1 MGALQHA
8 RGRGI
13 RRRVPAGVHA
23 SSGSKGRMKLRF
35 HAGTLRLRLSQSEVA
50 RLAAGDSVEEAVTFA
65 PGHVFSYAL
74 DSGPVADIT
83 AMLKEN
89 RIRVTIP
96 AARAASWAGSDET
109 GIHSA
114 GGSL

>member
-1 MGALQHA
+1 
-8 RGRGI
+8 
-13 RRRVPAGVHA
+13 
-23 SSGSKGRMKLRF
+23 
-35 HAGTLRLRLSQSEVA
+35 
-50 RLAAGDSVEEAVTFA
+50 VEEAVTFA

-114 GGSL
+114 GGSLRILIEKDFQCAHPEGEENADAFPNPRA